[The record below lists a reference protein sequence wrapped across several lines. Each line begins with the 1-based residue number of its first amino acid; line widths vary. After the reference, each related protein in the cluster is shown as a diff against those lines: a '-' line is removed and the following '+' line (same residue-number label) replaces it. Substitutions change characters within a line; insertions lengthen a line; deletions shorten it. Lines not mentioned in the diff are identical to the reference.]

1 MGMLQPGVTHVGGS
15 SAGALAAAVVAC
27 ELPIEAV
34 LESVRNMMADC
45 RERGVWRRL
54 GPGLRAQVGRG
65 RGGGG
70 NCRERGM
77 MADCRE
83 RGLWQ
88 MLGPVLRAQVRGKD
102 WAEGGGAFGRG

>member
-54 GPGLRAQVGRG
+54 GPGLRAQVGCG
-65 RGGGG
+65 T
-70 NCRERGM
+70 C
-77 MADCRE
+77 
-83 RGLWQ
+83 
-88 MLGPVLRAQVRGKD
+88 GPELKPQGWGEDGVVVVTQV
-102 WAEGGGAFGRG
+102 ASPSP

>member
-65 RGGGG
+65 RGGRG
-70 NCRERGM
+70 NCRERGV
-77 MADCRE
+77 
-83 RGLWQ
+83 WQ
-88 MLGPVLRAQVRGKD
+88 RLGPGLKAQVGEGM
-102 WAEGGGAFGRG
+102 AEWGTRCAA